1 MECVIE
7 CGVYVVGLCIVLVI
21 EYVFVW
27 MYEID
32 GVVVC
37 VVYVEQLFVVV
48 VVVVGWMLYGCCM
61 LGECDECEWYVCC
74 LQVWF
79 ECGE

>member
-1 MECVIE
+1 MIE

-37 VVYVEQLFVVV
+37 VVYVE
-48 VVVVGWMLYGCCM
+48 
-61 LGECDECEWYVCC
+61 
-74 LQVWF
+74 
-79 ECGE
+79 